1 MLKPKNI
8 NEAVYYLSKE
18 NNLYQLIFY
27 PSNNCEICDGKKEE
41 HTQIMINPNRTIL
54 SINEE
59 NNSVDNEIKRDNN
72 KDICK
77 VCEEEIEN
85 EEIIKEIDVNI
96 IKESFVILVI
106 III

>member
-1 MLKPKNI
+1 LLKPKNI

>member
-1 MLKPKNI
+1 LLKPKNI

-96 IKESFVILVI
+96 IKESCVIQ
-106 III
+106 

>member
-1 MLKPKNI
+1 MLDDNFNSNHLCSKCL
-8 NEAVYYLSKE
+8 NELH
-18 NNLYQLIFY
+18 NLTRI
-27 PSNNCEICDGKKEE
+27 NNCEICDGKKEE

-96 IKESFVILVI
+96 IKESFVIQ
-106 III
+106 

>member
-96 IKESFVILVI
+96 IKESFVIQ
-106 III
+106 